1 MSAAGWE
8 AFARYATWVHGNPA
22 WEAGERTP
30 RLAIAAGL
38 RDSVAA
44 ASGGSGWQEALARC
58 LYSPGYWRVD
68 LTLRGQ
74 DLWFWPWLKSGDPRL
89 REAVA
94 GSGRPDIA
102 PRERFAA
109 FADAAA
115 SAHREGLIK
124 DAPGSVIAFGSL
136 LNFAMEPERLPFV
149 LKGPYSVLER
159 LLSGGNAQ
167 DGSVTDEYERH
178 LNFGAEVADFLR
190 GILPAADMLDVHALI
205 LNASRNAAF
214 WSTGL
219 EVGPDA
225 SPPRREPP
233 HYLAVC
239 AIYRDEG
246 SYMREWIE
254 FHRLVGVERFFLYD
268 NRSTDDHREVL
279 APYVESGIVVR
290 CTTGPASP
298 AQLAGVR
305 ALPRASTARSRA
317 GSPSSTSTSSCS
329 PRPVDRL
336 PRCCAD
342 YERWPGVGV
351 NWAMFGTS
359 GHRPGRPGS

>member
-44 ASGGSGWQEALARC
+44 ASAGSGWREALASC

-94 GSGRPDIA
+94 GFGRPDIA

-167 DGSVTDEYERH
+167 DGSVTDKFERH
-178 LNFGAEVADFLR
+178 LNFGAEVADF
-190 GILPAADMLDVHALI
+190 PP
-205 LNASRNAAF
+205 
-214 WSTGL
+214 
-219 EVGPDA
+219 GPF
-225 SPPRREPP
+225 PRRHAGRARTDPERVAKRCILVSPARKWGRM
-233 HYLAVC
+233 LLRRA
-239 AIYRDEG
+239 E
-246 SYMREWIE
+246 S
-254 FHRLVGVERFFLYD
+254 HRTTSRSV
-268 NRSTDDHREVL
+268 RSTATRAPTCGVDRVPPPGRRRSASSSTTTAASDDHREVL
-279 APYVESGIVVR
+279 APYVESGEVVVHESR
-290 CTTGPASP
+290 TTTGPRGLSCAT
-298 AQLAGVR
+298 
-305 ALPRASTARSRA
+305 STA
-317 GSPSSTSTSSCS
+317 STSTPRSALIAFIDLAEFLFS
-329 PRPVDRL
+329 PD
-336 PRCCAD
+336 
-342 YERWPGVGV
+342 
-351 NWAMFGTS
+351 
-359 GHRPGRPGS
+359 GRPLPEVLRLL

>member
-1 MSAAGWE
+1 MAG
-8 AFARYATWVHGNPA
+8 F
-22 WEAGERTP
+22 
-30 RLAIAAGL
+30 
-38 RDSVAA
+38 
-44 ASGGSGWQEALARC
+44 
-58 LYSPGYWRVD
+58 
-68 LTLRGQ
+68 
-74 DLWFWPWLKSGDPRL
+74 
-89 REAVA
+89 
-94 GSGRPDIA
+94 GRPDIA

-190 GILPAADMLDVHALI
+190 GTLPAADMLDVHALI

-214 WSTGL
+214 WSTGQ

-225 SPPRREPP
+225 PPPRREPP

-268 NRSTDDHREVL
+268 NRSSDDHREVL
-279 APYVESGIVVR
+279 APYVERGEVVVHEVADHDWSQE
-290 CTTGPASP
+290 TP
-298 AQLAGVR
+298 QLAAYQHCIAEHAGE
-305 ALPRASTARSRA
+305 ARWIA
-317 GSPSSTSTSSCS
+317 FIDLDEFLFSPTGGRC
-329 PRPVDRL
+329 R
-336 PRCCAD
+336 RCCAAMSVGP
-342 YERWPGVGV
+342 EWASTGRCSAHPG
-351 NWAMFGTS
+351 T
-359 GHRPGRPGS
+359 